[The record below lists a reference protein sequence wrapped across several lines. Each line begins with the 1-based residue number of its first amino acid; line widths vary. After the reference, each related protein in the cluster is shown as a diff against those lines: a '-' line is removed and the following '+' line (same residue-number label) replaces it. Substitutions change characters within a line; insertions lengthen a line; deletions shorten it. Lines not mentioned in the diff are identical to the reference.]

1 MKLKILFYNKFATL
15 GKKINIKGFTEYE
28 KNKELMLYILTR
40 RIVDGIIKHI
50 NNIIEIEFPIESN
63 QELIHEILY
72 EDKNNSINN
81 NENISESKVKLN
93 EMIHFHNQ
101 RYLKIIF

>member
-1 MKLKILFYNKFATL
+1 MKLKILFYNKFTTL
-15 GKKINIKGFTEYE
+15 GKKINIKGFE

-63 QELIHEILY
+63 QELILEILY